1 MAAIKLLCLLKP
13 VLEFDGINSANRAYE
28 ALVAAPVLDRTYTTP
43 KRVIKLYQDV
53 EIIKTVYKYK

>member
-43 KRVIKLYQDV
+43 KRVIKLY
-53 EIIKTVYKYK
+53 